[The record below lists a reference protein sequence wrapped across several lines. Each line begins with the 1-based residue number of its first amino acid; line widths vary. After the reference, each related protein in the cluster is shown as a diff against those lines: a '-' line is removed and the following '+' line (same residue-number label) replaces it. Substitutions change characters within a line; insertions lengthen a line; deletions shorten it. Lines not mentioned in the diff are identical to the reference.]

1 MGGVRI
7 EALEVLDV
15 RADTSYNYTFGKKL
29 RLLPGKNKHLPF
41 KINEEVKT
49 YKVDENLHNLILPT
63 IVVIITSLINLVSLK
78 YI

>member
-1 MGGVRI
+1 MDPLS
-7 EALEVLDV
+7 LETKT
-15 RADTSYNYTFGKKL
+15 RTTFGKKL

-63 IVVIITSLINLVSLK
+63 IVVIITSFYFIVL
-78 YI
+78 

>member
-1 MGGVRI
+1 MPIFKGTLSDPGGR
-7 EALEVLDV
+7 
-15 RADTSYNYTFGKKL
+15 TPFKYTFGKKL

-63 IVVIITSLINLVSLK
+63 IVVIITSFYFIVL
-78 YI
+78 